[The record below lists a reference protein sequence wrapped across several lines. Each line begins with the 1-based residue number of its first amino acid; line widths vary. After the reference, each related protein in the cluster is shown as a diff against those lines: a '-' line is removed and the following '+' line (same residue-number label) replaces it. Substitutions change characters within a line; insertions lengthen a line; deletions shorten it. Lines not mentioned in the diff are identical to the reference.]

1 MKVNISG
8 HHVEISNGV
17 KEHVEQKLAK
27 LASHF
32 PSLISIDSILTKE
45 HGEYH
50 FELVTNYEN
59 TRIATSG
66 TDKVMYPAI
75 AKAAKKLDA
84 ALTHRKGQ
92 VKGDLHKKPETN
104 APEIAVD
111 IIQEME
117 LN

>member
-1 MKVNISG
+1 MKINISG
-8 HHVEISNGV
+8 HHVEVSPSV
-17 KEHVEQKLAK
+17 KEHIEQKLSK
-27 LASHF
+27 VASHF
-32 PSLISIDSILTKE
+32 PSLIAIDCIIRKE
-45 HGEYH
+45 HGDFH
-50 FELVTNYEN
+50 VELVTTYEG

-66 TDKVMYPAI
+66 EDKVMYPSI

-84 ALTHRKGQ
+84 ALMHRKGQ
-92 VKGDLHKKPETN
+92 LKGDLHKKPETN